1 MPNQSSQSIAITL
14 AFAPDRVT
22 QLHERLSVPMGCTA
36 AQALALSDWQTRY
49 PWVARCQ
56 IGVFGRK
63 IDWQTPLQDGD
74 RLEFYRPLTID
85 PMRKRQLKLAR
96 KASKN

>member
-1 MPNQSSQSIAITL
+1 MLNQPCQNIAITL

-22 QLHERLSVPMGCTA
+22 QLHERLSVPVGCTA
-36 AQALALSDWQTRY
+36 AQALALSDWQVRY
-49 PWVARCQ
+49 PWVTQCQ